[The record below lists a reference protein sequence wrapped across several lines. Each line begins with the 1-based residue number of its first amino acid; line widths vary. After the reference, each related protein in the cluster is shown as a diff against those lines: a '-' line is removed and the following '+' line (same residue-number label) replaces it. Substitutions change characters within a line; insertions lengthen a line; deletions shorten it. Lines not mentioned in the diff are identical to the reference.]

1 MEAMDKVRDEMAKN
15 KGGQITVLGEGVTA
29 LLGIHPEV
37 ADKIA
42 AEGKTLKGC
51 LEAICKAA
59 KGGVADAV
67 ASTKAICAYY
77 GIEADAN
84 RLAVEVNLAMLGDDL
99 IRRFAP
105 PSPEGEGKQC
115 DPGRVCH
122 EGEGNQCATGRAYRE
137 GEGKQSAPEDE
148 FDLDK
153 ILGGL
158 CDGTYAE

>member
-15 KGGQITVLGEGVTA
+15 KGRQSTFLGEGVTA

-51 LEAICKAA
+51 LEAIRKAA
-59 KGGVADAV
+59 KGGVADPV
-67 ASTKAICAYY
+67 ASTRAICAYY

-84 RLAVEVNLAMLGDDL
+84 RLAVEVNLAMLGEKPQAQAGDGGTTSQSASKD
-99 IRRFAP
+99 AAS
-105 PSPEGEGKQC
+105 SPERGAEAAAERGE
-115 DPGRVCH
+115 V
-122 EGEGNQCATGRAYRE
+122 RA
-137 GEGKQSAPEDE
+137 QSVPEDE

-158 CDGTYAE
+158 